1 MARELRYEAI
11 GVAVYRV
18 HKDHNFSIIYNAPLK
33 DTRLSLRARGLIATM
48 LALPD
53 DWHYNLPGLAQQTSD
68 GVQMV
73 KSALAELRDL
83 GYVHVR
89 KVRIEKTGKY
99 DYEYDI
105 YESPI
110 GPDPS
115 RQSKRA
121 KNSSATPYEVQLSI
135 PGLDPDSDN
144 KGSKCEASPDTPS
157 PHMESPDVVEPDMV
171 GSTLLSTELLSTE
184 KQRTEGQSTEKKI
197 SKGRRKKPFVP
208 PTVEEVRQYCEER
221 GNGIDA
227 QYFVDYYAANDWHD
241 SKGDPVKS
249 WKQRVLTWEGRE
261 KSREAKN
268 KHQVGSWDY

>member
-1 MARELRYEAI
+1 M
-11 GVAVYRV
+11 AVYRV
-18 HKDHNFSIIYNAPLK
+18 HKDHNFSIIYNAPIK
-33 DTRLSLRARGLIATM
+33 DTRLSLRARGLIVTM

-53 DWHYNLPGLAQQTSD
+53 DWKYNLPGLAQQTSD

-73 KSALAELRDL
+73 KSALVELRDL

-89 KVRIEKTGKY
+89 KERNEATGKY
-99 DYEYDI
+99 EYEYDI
-105 YESPI
+105 YECPVS
-110 GPDPS
+110 PDPS
-115 RQSKRA
+115 RAA
-121 KNSSATPYEVQLSI
+121 KDMETHEVQLSI
-135 PGLDPDSDN
+135 PGLDPDSEN
-144 KGSKCEASPDTPS
+144 KGSECDTSPDTPS

-184 KQRTEGQSTEKKI
+184 KQRTEGQSTEKKS
-197 SKGRRKKPFVP
+197 SKGRRKKTFVP